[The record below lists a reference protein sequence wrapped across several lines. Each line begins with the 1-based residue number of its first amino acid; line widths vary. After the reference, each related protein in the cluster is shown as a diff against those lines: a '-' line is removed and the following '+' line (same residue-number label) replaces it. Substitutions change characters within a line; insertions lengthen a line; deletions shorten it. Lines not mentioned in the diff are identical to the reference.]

1 MEGEE
6 SLSQFSPEIRIQDP
20 SVSDVVSS
28 LPPFVLFHGTG
39 DYSIPFDARLV
50 YFSYWIDIRWT
61 LIKYVKWPIIFNF
74 WNGEVL

>member
-50 YFSYWIDIRWT
+50 YFSY
-61 LIKYVKWPIIFNF
+61 
-74 WNGEVL
+74 